1 MNFKGA
7 SGTTTGADGT
17 VAIGR
22 DSLKALTSGAG
33 NTAVGYQS
41 LSAETVASQSTA
53 IGYQALG
60 NQVGGS
66 GNVGNIGIGYQ
77 AGFAITSGTNNTVIG
92 TSMDQGTCTGTHN
105 TVVGRL
111 VARTLTNG
119 TRNTAVGWN
128 SMSTVTTGDNN
139 VCIGDQS
146 DVSGADAQN
155 QTAIGQGATA
165 VTNNSVTLGNSS
177 VTAVYMAQDSGATV
191 HCAGINFSATQP
203 APDAGTSSSEVLD
216 GYEEG
221 VFTPTLT
228 TNSTDFTSVTY
239 DSLVKG
245 KYTKIGNIVHIQGF
259 LRTDAV
265 NKGSASGDVAIGGLP
280 FTAGASTSG
289 TANGNASILISNAGG
304 WVGENPSHGLVIAGG
319 TIIQL
324 YYADYNVDAN
334 NVAVSDVTDGTSENK
349 NALYFAGTYT
359 V

>member
-1 MNFKGA
+1 DA
-7 SGTTTGADGT
+7 
-17 VAIGR
+17 
-22 DSLKALTSGAG
+22 
-33 NTAVGYQS
+33 
-41 LSAETVASQSTA
+41 
-53 IGYQALG
+53 
-60 NQVGGS
+60 
-66 GNVGNIGIGYQ
+66 
-77 AGFAITSGTNNTVIG
+77 
-92 TSMDQGTCTGTHN
+92 
-105 TVVGRL
+105 
-111 VARTLTNG
+111 TLTNG
-119 TRNTAVGWN
+119 ADFNAGFGYGALSGLTSGSYNTALGSA
-128 SMSTVTTGDNN
+128 SMLTATTATNN
-139 VCIGDQS
+139 VCVGNQS
-146 DVSGADAQN
+146 NPSANDSTN
-155 QTAIGQGATA
+155 QVVIGQGATGVA
-165 VTNNSVTLGNSS
+165 DNSVTLGNSS
-177 VTAVYMAQDSGATV
+177 VTDVYMAQDSGATV

-203 APDAGTSSSEVLD
+203 APDAGTSTSEVLD

-221 VFTPTLT
+221 IFTPTLT

-304 WVGENPSHGLVIAGG
+304 WTGENPSHGLVIAGG

-334 NVAVSDVTDGTSENK
+334 NIAVSDVTDGTSENK